1 MTSDRM
7 VINRTRSAIG
17 QDEQRGGGP
26 DLVLSGRGARLGDV
40 HCRRRPGIP
49 PAAGAVPPRRSRTGS
64 GRSGPPRPRRPG
76 GVLTARLCRAN
87 GY

>member
-7 VINRTRSAIG
+7 VINRTRPAIG
-17 QDEQRGGGP
+17 QDAARRRP
-26 DLVLSGRGARLGDV
+26 TSWFSTDRTRLGDV

-49 PAAGAVPPRRSRTGS
+49 PAAGAVPPRRESDGFGPLRTAS
-64 GRSGPPRPRRPG
+64 TPAAR